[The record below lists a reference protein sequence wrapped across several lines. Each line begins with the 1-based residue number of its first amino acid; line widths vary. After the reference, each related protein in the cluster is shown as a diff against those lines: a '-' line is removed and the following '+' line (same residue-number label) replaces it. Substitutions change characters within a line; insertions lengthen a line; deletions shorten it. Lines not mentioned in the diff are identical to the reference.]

1 MRIAGRRAQGLFS
14 QVTYCGGYSGEVPP
28 LPIPNREVKLTHAD
42 GTDPPVGRVG
52 SRRSSEALSSARLA
66 GLLCLSLRSSAAL
79 LRRSTLPAPLP
90 SANVLPA
97 PLRRFAGICSA
108 LSAPLR
114 RFGRGPRS
122 QKKFARDPLPPPL
135 HSDASEQGSSLR
147 EIRSEPCSSAF
158 SAPRW
163 RSGAGG
169 RQFVAANCLTVSEIV
184 ISSDENVP
192 KVCIKR

>member
-66 GLLCLSLRSSAAL
+66 GLLCLSLRSSASPRRWCAL
-79 LRRSTLPAPLP
+79 SLLS
-90 SANVLPA
+90 A

-108 LSAPLR
+108 LTAPLCRSAGIRQRSPCFASALPHFPVRALPALLCCSAGICRALPAPLR
-114 RFGRGPRS
+114 RFGTGFIPQTNS
-122 QKKFARDPLPPPL
+122 
-135 HSDASEQGSSLR
+135 
-147 EIRSEPCSSAF
+147 
-158 SAPRW
+158 
-163 RSGAGG
+163 
-169 RQFVAANCLTVSEIV
+169 V
-184 ISSDENVP
+184 
-192 KVCIKR
+192 

>member
-66 GLLCLSLRSSAAL
+66 GLLCFVAAQLCVAAAL
-79 LRRSTLPAPLP
+79 VRRSTLPAPLP
-90 SANVLPA
+90 SAYVLPA

-158 SAPRW
+158 SAARLIFPFQLYFLRPE
-163 RSGAGG
+163 SSSFGAGG
-169 RQFVAANCLTVSEIV
+169 CWH
-184 ISSDENVP
+184 NVVP
-192 KVCIKR
+192 ARK